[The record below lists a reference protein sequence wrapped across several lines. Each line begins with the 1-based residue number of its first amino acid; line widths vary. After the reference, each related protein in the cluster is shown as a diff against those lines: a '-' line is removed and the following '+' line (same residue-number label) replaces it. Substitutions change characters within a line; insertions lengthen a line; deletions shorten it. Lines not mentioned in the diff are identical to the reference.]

1 MKQLHETNAAWISD
15 EDVERA
21 LTFLRDRA
29 KEIAAAKAEK
39 LKEEFML
46 KHIKAVVMK
55 QHADLPIG
63 AQEREAYASKQY
75 RDQIFKIGKATQT
88 YEILAAQREAASVK
102 ISTWQSLN
110 ANWRAMKL

>member
-21 LTFLRDRA
+21 LTFLRDKA

-46 KHIKAVVMK
+46 KHIIIYLNK
-55 QHADLPIG
+55 
-63 AQEREAYASKQY
+63 
-75 RDQIFKIGKATQT
+75 
-88 YEILAAQREAASVK
+88 
-102 ISTWQSLN
+102 STHPPTNKKPLL
-110 ANWRAMKL
+110 K